1 MNLLDQEV
9 KKKEP
14 KGKKIVLYL
23 LIFSIIALIFLIIMM
38 VALKGNKS
46 KEATLS
52 VNGIDMRIDNNLLI
66 ADQNGVNYISIQK
79 ISKAIGYNYLTGE
92 YKQYNEDI
100 TNTKAYVENENQIVQ
115 FEAGSNKIYKVIL
128 NSNLDYEEYNLKNNI
143 IKQNNLLYISLDDVG
158 VGLNITYLI
167 KDNKILLNTTD
178 NLTQDYQAS
187 LAQKTNNSYTTVSDS
202 INNKKAISYDML
214 VVSNENQKWGVI
226 NRNNFSTIIG
236 NKYSS
241 LEFVESA
248 NVFIASDNNKYGVIS
263 KKPNQAPIID
273 LNYEEVSVVSNS
285 PLCYQVKLAGRYG
298 IINKDGIPI
307 INNDYDSTGYVS
319 QNHIEQSVLTI
330 EGVGKDNANALVVC
344 KQGKYGLRSLDDGS
358 LIADCK
364 LDKIYAKYKD
374 GERNYYVE
382 VQGQEIDLDRYIE
395 YINTTTVNVGQ

>member
-178 NLTQDYQAS
+178 NLTQDYQAL